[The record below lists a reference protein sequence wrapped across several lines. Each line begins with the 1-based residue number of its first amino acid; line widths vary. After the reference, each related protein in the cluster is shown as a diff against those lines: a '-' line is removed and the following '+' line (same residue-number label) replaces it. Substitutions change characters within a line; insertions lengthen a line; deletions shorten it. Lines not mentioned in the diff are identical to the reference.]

1 MKNNKK
7 MFFLTETLL
16 AVMVIAVAFIMVR
29 ERNGKEQDKISVID
43 VYKRQVYSNSH
54 CKACSAADL

>member
-16 AVMVIAVAFIMVR
+16 AVMVIAVAFLLWCGR
-29 ERNGKEQDKISVID
+29 GTERNRI
-43 VYKRQVYSNSH
+43 RFP
-54 CKACSAADL
+54 

>member
-29 ERNGKEQDKISVID
+29 ERNGKEQDKISVII
-43 VYKRQVYSNSH
+43 Q
-54 CKACSAADL
+54 DLSLIHISEPTRH